1 MDSLAAS
8 ARSAL
13 TQVAG
18 LLNTTDGNVYVFSGQ
33 DTANPAVPNG
43 DNILSSGF
51 YTQIKAAVGALSAN
65 GAAATAAS
73 TLATASSNAAGTS
86 PFSAFLSQ
94 GAACS
99 PKQRSIVPLGDGQS
113 APTGLLASA
122 NAAVVSS
129 GSSTTGSYM
138 RDLMRALAT
147 IGSLSS
153 SQSGDSA
160 NFDALVSDT
169 RTSLRGAISAM
180 ADDVGVLGD
189 AQTRFTADKTQIGDM
204 QTALKTQLSSAAGS
218 RHGEHAVAADSGADA
233 DAGFISA
240 HRRPERPVPHE
251 IPSMIPLPAQ
261 PRLHRALIPSR
272 QNGATPAK
280 RRGHA

>member
-1 MDSLAAS
+1 VDTLAAS

-33 DTANPAVPNG
+33 DTANPAVPDG

-51 YTQIKAAVGALSAN
+51 YTQINAAVTALSAS

-94 GAACS
+94 GAAGLQ
-99 PKQRSIVPLGDGQS
+99 KQRSIVPLGDGSSEQ
-113 APTGLLASA
+113 TGLLASA

-153 SQSGDSA
+153 SQLGDST
-160 NFDALVSDT
+160 NFNALVSDT
-169 RTSLRGAISAM
+169 RTSLHGAIGAM
-180 ADDVGVLGD
+180 ADDAGVLGV
-189 AQTRFTADKTQIGDM
+189 AEARFTADKAQIGDM
-204 QTALKTQLSSAAGS
+204 QAALKSQLSSAQEVDMASTLSQLTAVQTQMQASYQLIAGL
-218 RHGEHAVAADSGADA
+218 SGLSLTK
-233 DAGFISA
+233 F
-240 HRRPERPVPHE
+240 
-251 IPSMIPLPAQ
+251 LP
-261 PRLHRALIPSR
+261 
-272 QNGATPAK
+272 
-280 RRGHA
+280 